1 MDSSSAL
8 CMANDGKYTKHTRH
22 ITRRVNFV
30 INGENFKMHKIEW
43 CEVGLKLA
51 YIATNNFGD
60 NDLNHKIKY
69 TMVRLENCYKTLV
82 KEGWQDIG

>member
-1 MDSSSAL
+1 MDSKSAL

-30 INGENFKMHKIEW
+30 RNCEKCKMRKIEL

-51 YIATNNFGD
+51 YNATNHFGD
-60 NDLNHKIKY
+60 NDLNPRMKY
-69 TMVRLENCYKTLV
+69 TMVRSDNWYKTLV
-82 KEGWQDIG
+82 K